1 MSATLTLQKALNT
14 TQHAPAMTRVG
25 SLGLSSSPIWKHLG
39 RIYHSLD
46 KFTTQS
52 CPHTD
57 TPNTLLGSDPS
68 SILQVQPQPLH
79 IQATTA
85 GSWAELDLQTL
96 GPPLSCFLQALS
108 TQMAEN
114 ATQRREKKFQCPQ
127 KASIKGI
134 YFITPP
140 QKNLTEPRE
149 FHYHFNVHIRV
160 VFFFF
165 FNILKVKNKG
175 TP

>member
-1 MSATLTLQKALNT
+1 MHLQWPEWVPWGF
-14 TQHAPAMTRVG
+14 PAHPYG
-25 SLGLSSSPIWKHLG
+25 SIWAGSITHWTNSRHRAVPIN
-39 RIYHSLD
+39 
-46 KFTTQS
+46 
-52 CPHTD
+52 

-127 KASIKGI
+127 KASIKRI

-140 QKNLTEPRE
+140 KKNLSEPRE

>member
-140 QKNLTEPRE
+140 QKKLKWTTRISLSFQCP
-149 FHYHFNVHIRV
+149 YQSC
-160 VFFFF
+160 FFFF
-165 FNILKVKNKG
+165 F
-175 TP
+175 